1 MKKYFIL
8 FFILLNLNCFSQTD
22 IDKNWKSV
30 KASLIKKTEIV
41 FKLANKLQI
50 SKEINKSELDK
61 TVINAG
67 KLKATCE
74 NNVLNKES
82 VNKVKQANDELNTYL
97 VRTLVNLELDFKMK
111 SDKNII
117 DLTYELAEVENQ
129 IFTNIKKYNNSCESL
144 NQKSLIFPT
153 SSSNNKSPEIKF

>member
-30 KASLIKKTEIV
+30 KNSFIKKTEIV
-41 FKLANKLQI
+41 FKLANKLQK

-61 TVINAG
+61 TITNAG
-67 KLKATCE
+67 KLKAICE

-82 VNKVKQANDELNTYL
+82 VGKVKQANDELNTYL
-97 VRTLVNLELDFKMK
+97 VRTLVKLEFDFKMK
-111 SDKNII
+111 SDEKVI
-117 DLTYELAEVENQ
+117 DISGQLAEVESQ
-129 IFTNIKKYNNSCESL
+129 IFANIKQYNYICECL
-144 NQKSLIFPT
+144 NQKFLIFPI
-153 SSSNNKSPEIKF
+153 SSSNDKSAEIKF